1 MTASEFKDEILP
13 CYDTAYAVA
22 MGIVHNSDDARDIVQ
37 ELFRRLWEKHAS
49 LALPASSRSFC
60 AVSTRNAAL
69 SWMRSNPPGRET
81 VIDGQMSIPDD
92 ESDSHSQEDLLP
104 EAISM
109 LDSRHRELIRLS
121 LAGED
126 NAEIAAKFSTT
137 EVNIRVMLS
146 RTRRQLRT
154 ILLSLQNKYY

>member
-60 AVSTRNAAL
+60 AVSARNAAL

-121 LAGED
+121 LACRRGQRRNRRKILD
-126 NAEIAAKFSTT
+126 HRSQHPCDAQPNTPTT
-137 EVNIRVMLS
+137 PHHSPIS
-146 RTRRQLRT
+146 
-154 ILLSLQNKYY
+154 SK